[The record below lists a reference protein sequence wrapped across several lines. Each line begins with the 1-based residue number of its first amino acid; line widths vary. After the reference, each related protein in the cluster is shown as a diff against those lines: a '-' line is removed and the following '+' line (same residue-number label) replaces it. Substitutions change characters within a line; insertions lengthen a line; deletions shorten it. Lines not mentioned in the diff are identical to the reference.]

1 MYCALSDEGYDSV
14 YLGKKSKYTFPL
26 LDATMKKRLTSLV
39 FAPVFFIIASLVL
52 SIAITIYKVTP
63 PAYAQTNAVAL
74 TNTTPLAVNNSTA
87 AITEGLHVNKE
98 VKYFDNA
105 SGYLVYPSTAA
116 TPTANSSNAATGK
129 KLPAVIMIHE
139 NRGINDNIR
148 SMARTLAKQAGYVVL
163 AVDLFKGQSTTDPNQ
178 AALLVKTVRD
188 NPQEAISNLQA
199 GVKYVSSI
207 PFVNASKIASLG
219 WCFGGGQSL
228 QLALHS
234 EQHPLAATVLYYGT
248 PLVTDKQAL
257 SNIKWPVLG
266 IFGDHD
272 QANPLPLI
280 NTFKAALDKSAVT
293 NEILIYKGLG
303 HAFANPSGANY
314 APQQTAD
321 AWQKTLTFLS
331 KYLNH

>member
-1 MYCALSDEGYDSV
+1 
-14 YLGKKSKYTFPL
+14 
-26 LDATMKKRLTSLV
+26 MKKRRTSLV
-39 FAPVFFIIASLVL
+39 FASVVFIVASLIL
-52 SIAITIYKVTP
+52 STTNTIYKVI
-63 PAYAQTNAVAL
+63 PATYAQTNAAAL
-74 TNTTPLAVNNSTA
+74 TNTTTLAANHTITNSTA
-87 AITEGLHVNKE
+87 TATKEGLQINKE

-105 SGYLVYPSTAA
+105 SGYLVYPST
-116 TPTANSSNAATGK
+116 TASNGNSSTATTGK

-139 NRGINDNIR
+139 FWGINDNIR

-163 AVDLFKGQSTTDPNQ
+163 AVDLFKGQSTNDPNQ
-178 AALLVKTVRD
+178 ASQLVKSVRD

-199 GVKYVSSI
+199 AVKYVSSL
-207 PFVNASKIASLG
+207 PFVDSSKIASLG

-234 EQHPLAATVLYYGT
+234 EQHPLAATILYYGT
-248 PLVTDKQAL
+248 PLVIDKQEL
-257 SNIKWPVLG
+257 SKIKWPVLG

-280 NTFKAALDKSAVT
+280 NAFKSALDGDGIT

-321 AWQKTLTFLS
+321 AWQKTLAFLS
-331 KYLNH
+331 KYL

>member
-1 MYCALSDEGYDSV
+1 
-14 YLGKKSKYTFPL
+14 
-26 LDATMKKRLTSLV
+26 MKRRRTSLV
-39 FAPVFFIIASLVL
+39 FASVLFIIASLIL
-52 SIAITIYKVTP
+52 STTNTIYKVIP
-63 PAYAQTNAVAL
+63 PTYAQTNAAAL
-74 TNTTPLAVNNSTA
+74 TNTTTLAANHTIANSTA
-87 AITEGLHVNKE
+87 TATKEGLQINKE

-105 SGYLVYPSTAA
+105 SGYLVYPSTATNA
-116 TPTANSSNAATGK
+116 STTSSK

-139 NRGINDNIR
+139 NRGLNDNIKN
-148 SMARTLAKQAGYVVL
+148 MANTLSKEGYVVL
-163 AVDLFKGQSTTDPNQ
+163 AVDLFKGQSTNDPNQ
-178 AALLVKTVRD
+178 ASQLVKSVRD
-188 NPQEAISNLQA
+188 NPQEAMSNLQEA
-199 GVKYVSSI
+199 VKYVSSL
-207 PFVNASKIASLG
+207 PFVDSSKIASLG

-234 EQHPLAATVLYYGT
+234 EQHPLTATILYYGT
-248 PLVTDKQAL
+248 PLVIDKQEL
-257 SNIKWPVLG
+257 SKIKWPVLG

-280 NTFKAALDKSAVT
+280 NAFKAALDGDGIT

-331 KYLNH
+331 KYL

>member
-1 MYCALSDEGYDSV
+1 
-14 YLGKKSKYTFPL
+14 
-26 LDATMKKRLTSLV
+26 MKRRRTSLV
-39 FAPVFFIIASLVL
+39 FASVLFIIASLIL
-52 SIAITIYKVTP
+52 STTNTIYKVIP
-63 PAYAQTNAVAL
+63 PTYAQTNAAAL
-74 TNTTPLAVNNSTA
+74 TNTTTLAANHTIANSTA
-87 AITEGLHVNKE
+87 TATKEGLQINKE

-105 SGYLVYPSTAA
+105 SGYLVYPSTATNA
-116 TPTANSSNAATGK
+116 STTSSK

-139 NRGINDNIR
+139 NRGLNDNIKN
-148 SMARTLAKQAGYVVL
+148 MANTLSKEGYVVL
-163 AVDLFKGQSTTDPNQ
+163 AVDLFKGQSTNDPNQ
-178 AALLVKTVRD
+178 ASQLVKSVRD

-199 GVKYVSSI
+199 AVKYVSSL
-207 PFVNASKIASLG
+207 PFVDSSKIASLG

-234 EQHPLAATVLYYGT
+234 EQHPLAATILYYGT
-248 PLVTDKQAL
+248 PLVIDKQEL
-257 SNIKWPVLG
+257 SKIKWPVLG

-280 NTFKAALDKSAVT
+280 NAFKAALDGDGIT

-331 KYLNH
+331 KYL